1 MTTQTQ
7 LKLKGSGKIFDKPWL
22 ERMTKTHIAVP
33 VTIFFLYAG
42 ALLWWSIANT
52 AIPGWQTAA
61 LFFLGLFV
69 FTWVEY
75 NVHRYLFHIP
85 TTTPARKR
93 FQYIMHGVHHEYPK
107 DKDRIAMPPILSISI
122 STGLLLVLRL
132 ILGDYSFSSLAGFL
146 VGYAAYLS
154 VHYIIH
160 VYSPPRSF
168 LKALWK
174 NHVKHHYKDGD
185 IAFGVTS
192 PFWDYV
198 YGTNEHK
205 WDSKEIIVRQKGES

>member
-1 MTTQTQ
+1 MTIQKQ
-7 LKLKGSGKIFDKPWL
+7 PKLKGSGTIFEQTWL
-22 ERMTKTHIAVP
+22 EKLTRTHVAVP
-33 VTIFFLYAG
+33 VTIFFAYA
-42 ALLWWSIANT
+42 ASLLWWSIT
-52 AIPGWQTAA
+52 HTSIGGWQVAA

-75 NVHRYLFHIP
+75 NVHRYVFHMP
-85 TTTPARKR
+85 TDTPLKKR

-107 DKDRIAMPPILSISI
+107 DKDRIAMPPLLSITI
-122 STGLLLVLRL
+122 STALLFFMRLV
-132 ILGDYSFSSLAGFL
+132 LGDYAFASLAGFL

-160 VYSPPRSF
+160 VYTPPNNF

-192 PFWDYV
+192 PFWDYI
-198 YGTNEHK
+198 YGTKEHRAP
-205 WDSKEIIVRQKGES
+205 V

>member
-1 MTTQTQ
+1 MQSRTD

-22 ERMTKTHIAVP
+22 EKLTRTHVAVP

-42 ALLWWSIANT
+42 GLLWWSIEHT
-52 AIPGWQTAA
+52 SIPGGTTAG
-61 LFFLGLFV
+61 LFFLGLFI

-93 FQYIMHGVHHEYPK
+93 FQYMMHGVHHEYPK
-107 DKDRIAMPPILSISI
+107 DKERIAMPPFLSITI
-122 STGLLLVLRL
+122 STGLLLVLRF
-132 ILGDYSFSSLAGFL
+132 ILGDYSFSALAGFL

-160 VYSPPRSF
+160 VYPRPKNF
-168 LKALWK
+168 MRALWT
-174 NHVKHHYKDGD
+174 NHVKHHYKEAD
-185 IAFGVTS
+185 IAFGVTT
-192 PFWDYV
+192 PLWDYI
-198 YGTNEHK
+198 YGTLEK
-205 WDSKEIIVRQKGES
+205 K